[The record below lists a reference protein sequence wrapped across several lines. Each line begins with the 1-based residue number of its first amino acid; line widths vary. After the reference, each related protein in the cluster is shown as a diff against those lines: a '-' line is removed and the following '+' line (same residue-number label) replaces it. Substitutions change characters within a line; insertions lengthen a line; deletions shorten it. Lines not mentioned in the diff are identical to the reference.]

1 MEHKEIRR
9 EITQAR
15 LQIIKALRDLN
26 AIEVKNCIKR
36 LKELDHILYD
46 DNLD

>member
-9 EITQAR
+9 EITQVR
-15 LQIIKALRDLN
+15 LQIINALRSMN

-36 LKELDHILYD
+36 LKELDHRLYD
-46 DNLD
+46 E

>member
-1 MEHKEIRR
+1 MKHKETRR
-9 EITQAR
+9 EITQVR
-15 LQIIKALRDLN
+15 LQVMKALRDMN

>member
-9 EITQAR
+9 EITQVR

>member
-9 EITQAR
+9 EITQVR
-15 LQIIKALRDLN
+15 LQIINSLRSMN

-36 LKELDHILYD
+36 LKELDHQLYD
-46 DNLD
+46 E

>member
-9 EITQAR
+9 EITQVR
-15 LQIIKALRDLN
+15 LQIINALRSMN

-36 LKELDHILYD
+36 LKKLDHQLYD
-46 DNLD
+46 E

>member
-9 EITQAR
+9 EITQVR

-36 LKELDHILYD
+36 LKELDHTLYGE
-46 DNLD
+46 

>member
-9 EITQAR
+9 EITQVR
-15 LQIIKALRDLN
+15 LQIINALRSMN

-36 LKELDHILYD
+36 LKELDRKLYD
-46 DNLD
+46 E